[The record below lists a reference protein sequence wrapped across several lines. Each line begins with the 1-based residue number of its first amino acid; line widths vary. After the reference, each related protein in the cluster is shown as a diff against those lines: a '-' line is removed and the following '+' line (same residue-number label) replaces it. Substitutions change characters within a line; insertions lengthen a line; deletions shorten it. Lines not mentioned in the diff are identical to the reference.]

1 MNGGRVWGTTFV
13 LVKHGEEKEQNFRQ
27 FFFAHHMG
35 TDHNGILHHAKI
47 AEKQKGKFF
56 FFLLDMR
63 LAFLICFVSNVKH
76 WQLHKTN
83 DTQHFEKI
91 KDKQTKIHLN
101 SFLFSLEK

>member
-47 AEKQKGKFF
+47 AEKQKGNYFF
-56 FFLLDMR
+56 FSVGHATRVSHLFR
-63 LAFLICFVSNVKH
+63 VECQTLAVARNK
-76 WQLHKTN
+76 
-83 DTQHFEKI
+83 
-91 KDKQTKIHLN
+91 
-101 SFLFSLEK
+101 